1 MHNMDK
7 PAVHVLHLASGDLWA
22 GAEVQTCLL
31 CQKLEQEEEIVLS
44 VVLLNEGELAERLR
58 AEGVDVVV
66 LPEAQMHVLKIYLEL
81 ARLCRQKSIDL
92 IHSHRQKENVLAALC
107 RLFPGIP
114 SIRTAHG
121 APEFAY
127 KRLSLKNVQV
137 FMDYLAA
144 RWLQHRTVAVSD
156 DLRKKLRKTYPDAKL
171 ATVLNGI
178 APEANRSCNPELLG
192 SGDIHIGIVGRLVPV
207 KRIDL
212 FLRMAAKLVASEQ
225 YPRVRF
231 WVIGDGPL
239 RVESEEL
246 ARELGVADRVNF
258 TGHIDSALPYL
269 QSLDA
274 LIMCSD
280 HEGTPMT
287 ILEAMQ
293 SGCPVIAH
301 DVGGLRELLDNG
313 RCGGLVSAQEP
324 GAYAEAVQN
333 LLKHDALRADLVAA
347 AKLRVS
353 ESYNIEQT
361 ARDYIE
367 LYSDIC
373 GSE

>member
-1 MHNMDK
+1 MHNSGK
-7 PAVHVLHLASGDLWA
+7 SAVHVLHLASGDLWA

-31 CQKLEQEEEIVLS
+31 CKKLEKSEEVVLS
-44 VVLLNEGELAERLR
+44 VALLNEGELAERLR

-66 LPEAQMHVLKIYLEL
+66 FPEEQMHVFKIYREL
-81 ARLCRQKSIDL
+81 TRLCRQKSIQV

-114 SIRTAHG
+114 SIRTVHG
-121 APEFAY
+121 APEFAF

-137 FMDYLAA
+137 LVDRFAG
-144 RWLQHRTVAVSD
+144 RWLQRYTVAVSE
-156 DLRKKLRKTYPDAKL
+156 DLRDKLCENHPDSKL
-171 ATVLNGI
+171 VTILNGI
-178 APEANRSCNPELLG
+178 ASEAVESENPLQLE
-192 SGDIHIGIVGRLVPV
+192 SGEIHIGIVGRLVPV

-212 FLRMAAKLVASEQ
+212 FLRMAEKLIAKEQ
-225 YPRVRF
+225 YPGLRF

-239 RVESEEL
+239 RIESETL
-246 ARELGVADRVNF
+246 ARELGIADHVRF

-293 SGCPVIAH
+293 IGCPVIAH

-313 RCGGLVSAQEP
+313 RCGELVSAQEP
-324 GAYAEAVQN
+324 DAYAVAVQN
-333 LLKHDALRADLVAA
+333 LLQHDAPREKLVEA

-353 ESYNIEQT
+353 ETYSIEKT
-361 ARDYIE
+361 AQDYID
-367 LYSDIC
+367 LYRGIC
-373 GSE
+373 GTE